1 VRDRSAPLSGVRGQA
16 PLLETILPDPVA
28 VAEARGDDAPAPLM
42 AGEEALV
49 ERAVERRRREF
60 ATGRACARSALER
73 LGRRAEPI
81 LTGEHG
87 EPLWPA
93 GIVGSITHCAG
104 YRGAAVAIAQG
115 SGLLSIGVDAEPHAP
130 LPERVIGR
138 VARTEERPAL
148 AARSDAEPEVH
159 WDRLLF
165 SAKEAVYKAWFPL
178 AGRRLGLD
186 EVSVDF
192 DPPRRAFEAHLLVE
206 GPTVGGRRID
216 RFEGRWLVRDELV
229 CTAVAVGGD

>member
-1 VRDRSAPLSGVRGQA
+1 MRDRPAPLSGTPGQA

-28 VAEARGDDAPAPLM
+28 VVEARGDDAPAPLM
-42 AGEEALV
+42 PGEEAFV

-73 LGRRAEPI
+73 LGRQPEP
-81 LTGEHG
+81 LLAGEQG

-104 YRGAAVAIAQG
+104 FRGAAVAPATD
-115 SGLLSIGVDAEPHAP
+115 LLSIGIDAEPHAP
-130 LPERVIGR
+130 LPERLIGR
-138 VARTEERPAL
+138 VGRPEERSRL
-148 AARSDAEPEVH
+148 AALSDAEPEVH

-178 AGRRLGLD
+178 AGRRLGLSD
-186 EVSVDF
+186 VRVEF
-192 DPPRRAFEAHLLVE
+192 DPARRAFEAHLLVE
-206 GPTVGGRRID
+206 GPATDGCRID
-216 RFEGRWLVRDELV
+216 RFGGRWLVRDGLV